1 MHSFSIIIPFKTGN
15 HYLKTCVESVLVQ
28 TYQNFTI
35 FVLTDDSS
43 NEDGAIDYLKSIAD
57 SRIEIISSKENL
69 DILANWSRIKEV
81 STSAFMTIL
90 GYDDVLY
97 PNFLEEINKL
107 IISNPLASL
116 YHSHFHYIDKNGLIL
131 ENCKP
136 IPTKLKS
143 VDYLELALKDKI
155 SIMATGY
162 VFRTSDYRILGG
174 INTKYPNL
182 IYADLQLWI
191 DLTEIG
197 YLVTS
202 TKYLFSFRIHAST
215 TKVSKDK
222 ILMDSLFIFITYL
235 SIIKLKSEKYKTV
248 ISMYAGNY
256 LEQTTKSI
264 AHRLLRTPKDNR
276 NGMSIDDLVSGLK
289 IAAKDLGVAY
299 HPEKIIS
306 FKIALLIEK
315 NALLSLL
322 FLLFKRIYKQPVY

>member
-1 MHSFSIIIPFKTGN
+1 M
-15 HYLKTCVESVLVQ
+15 
-28 TYQNFTI
+28 
-35 FVLTDDSS
+35 
-43 NEDGAIDYLKSIAD
+43 
-57 SRIEIISSKENL
+57 
-69 DILANWSRIKEV
+69 
-81 STSAFMTIL
+81 
-90 GYDDVLY
+90 
-97 PNFLEEINKL
+97 
-107 IISNPLASL
+107 
-116 YHSHFHYIDKNGLIL
+116 
-131 ENCKP
+131 
-136 IPTKLKS
+136 
-143 VDYLELALKDKI
+143 
-155 SIMATGY
+155 
-162 VFRTSDYRILGG
+162 
-174 INTKYPNL
+174 
-182 IYADLQLWI
+182 QLWI